1 MSAYTAMTALRA
13 LSIAVGIAIGAR
25 IAHAQPVE
33 RRTTVARDVSVR
45 IWLPAGTLRLIG
57 WDRDMVV
64 VTGTVAP
71 GETFFH
77 DGDSRAMKFGVEEP
91 PAGRQSQPSQLTA
104 YIPRSGRVSVRTSS
118 ASIEAS
124 DLAGAYSSVS
134 GAIRLTGSASDIQA
148 DAVDGNVTIDVTSGM
163 VRARTG
169 GGTLTVDGSIEDLG
183 AATVSGDLS
192 ISSRDLITGRLE
204 SMTGTITFVGDF
216 FAKGGSME
224 IDNHAG
230 LVDLR
235 LPPIRLNL
243 EVTSVAG
250 TISNGISKTPIGK
263 APAKMGDALSIVA
276 GAGWPK
282 IVVRSFKGEVLI
294 RPR

>member
-1 MSAYTAMTALRA
+1 MRALRSLA
-13 LSIAVGIAIGAR
+13 LIAVASIAQTRTAD
-25 IAHAQPVE
+25 AQAVE

-77 DGDSRAMKFGVEEP
+77 GGDSRALKFGVEEP
-91 PAGRQSQPSQLTA
+91 PAGREAQPSQLTA

-124 DLAGAYSSVS
+124 DLAGAYSSLS
-134 GAIRLTGSASDIQA
+134 GAIRLSGSASDVQA
-148 DAVDGNVTIDVTSGM
+148 DAVDGNVSVNVTAGM
-163 VRARTG
+163 VRARSG
-169 GGTLTVDGSIEDLG
+169 GGTVSVDGSIEDLG
-183 AATVSGDLS
+183 AATVSGDLTVT
-192 ISSRDLITGRLE
+192 SRDLITGRLE
-204 SMTGTITFVGDF
+204 SMTGAIVFIGDF
-216 FAKGGSME
+216 FAKGGSVE

-235 LPPIRLNL
+235 LAPAPVNL

-250 TISNGISKTPIGK
+250 TISNGISKVPISK
-263 APAKMGDALSIVA
+263 TQTKMGDWLSI
-276 GAGWPK
+276 GPGTGWPK
-282 IVVRSFKGEVLI
+282 IVVRSFKGEVI
-294 RPR
+294 VRPR